1 MTYTLG
7 VHGSETLG
15 QADKRFSHSLS
26 RRFALNLALTDEVG
40 TERRLAMNVLVTGAT
55 GKAGRQMVEQL
66 AAAGAAVRA
75 GSRHPG
81 PASPGVTPVIF
92 DWYDKTTWAPA
103 LGKADCLVVKGLDL
117 DHYAHETVAQ
127 LIASAPLV
135 RHVVFLSATGV
146 EHLPDDHPRRALE
159 LAVEN
164 SGRHWTILRANWFM
178 QNFDEDARV
187 FAEALRSRGELH
199 APTGQAK
206 VSFVDTRDLAAAT
219 AAALTQRRPG
229 GHAYTITGPDSVTFG
244 DVAEAIGRT
253 TGRTIRHVDQTFAEH
268 REHMRGPGTP
278 ADYANHINELFMV
291 TRTGVQA
298 PVSRDYQLLTGNP
311 PRTLH
316 AYMKEAWTPAL
327 PTAANG

>member
-1 MTYTLG
+1 
-7 VHGSETLG
+7 
-15 QADKRFSHSLS
+15 
-26 RRFALNLALTDEVG
+26 
-40 TERRLAMNVLVTGAT
+40 MNVLVTGAT

-66 AAAGAAVRA
+66 AAAGMAVRA
-75 GSRHPG
+75 GSRHLG

-92 DWYDKTTWAPA
+92 DWYDKTTWALA
-103 LGKADCLVVKGLDL
+103 LGEADGLVVKGLDL

-159 LAVEN
+159 LVVEN
-164 SGRHWTILRANWFM
+164 SGRQWTILRANWFM
-178 QNFDEDARV
+178 QNFDEDERV

-219 AAALTQRRPG
+219 AAALTRRQPG

-244 DVAEAIGRT
+244 EVAEAIGRT
-253 TGRTIRHVDQTFAEH
+253 TGRTIRHVDETFAEH
-268 REHMRGPGTP
+268 REHMRGPGIP
-278 ADYANHINELFMV
+278 ADYANHINELFKV
-291 TRTGVQA
+291 ARTGVQA
-298 PVSRDYQLLTGNP
+298 PVSGDYQMLTGNP

-316 AYMKEAWTPAL
+316 AYMKEAWTPA
-327 PTAANG
+327 PAMASTG